1 MTNQSDIFDWFN
13 GIILIKKN
21 KKVVYI
27 KDIKTDSVSYNH
39 YMKNNY
45 ENFENVFMLLDNN
58 KFNFD
63 YILHKYLTKIANK
76 VI

>member
-27 KDIKTDSVSYNH
+27 KDIKTDSVSHNH